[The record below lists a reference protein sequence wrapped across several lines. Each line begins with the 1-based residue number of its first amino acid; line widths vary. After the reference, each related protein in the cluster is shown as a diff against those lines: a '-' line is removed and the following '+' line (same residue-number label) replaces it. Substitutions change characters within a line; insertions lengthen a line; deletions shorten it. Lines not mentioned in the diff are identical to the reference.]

1 MKLAELFETFDK
13 PYPLNWSEPD
23 DEVTASM
30 PWLGGDKRAFAKLPD
45 GTPLLIM
52 FNHEGDEEYQ
62 VEFHRSN
69 SQDVT
74 GEGDAYKIFA
84 TVLYAI
90 QKFIK
95 ERSPEMIFFSGM
107 KGNTG
112 TNPSRTKLYTRMVQK
127 FARQLGY
134 NAYIE
139 DQGDMVQYELNKINK
154 ESVNENMSKTATAI
168 RRKERKLGLE
178 PGDED
183 WFKLWFTRPFL
194 SGAPKLRKKK

>member
-1 MKLAELFETFDK
+1 MKIEELLETFDK
-13 PYPLNWSEPD
+13 PYPLSWEEGTD
-23 DEVTASM
+23 
-30 PWLGGDKRAFAKLPD
+30 GDARAFAKLPD
-45 GTPLLIM
+45 GTTLLIM
-52 FNHEGDEEYQ
+52 FNHEGNEEYQ
-62 VEFHRSN
+62 VEFHRGN
-69 SQDVT
+69 SLDVT

-84 TVLYAI
+84 TVLHAI

-95 ERSPEMIFFSGM
+95 ERSPEMIFFSGE

-134 NAYIE
+134 NTYIE
-139 DQGDMVQYELNKINK
+139 DQGDMVQYELTKLNK
-154 ESVNENMSKTATAI
+154 EVKENMSKTATAI
-168 RRKERKLGLE
+168 RRKEHELGLE

>member
-1 MKLAELFETFDK
+1 MKIAELFETFDQ
-13 PYPLNWSEPD
+13 PYPLNWED
-23 DEVTASM
+23 GM
-30 PWLGGDKRAFAKLPD
+30 HGDKNAFAKLPD

-52 FNHEGDEEYQ
+52 FNHEGNEEYQ
-62 VEFHRSN
+62 VEFHRSH
-69 SQDVT
+69 SIDAT

-95 ERSPEMIFFSGM
+95 ERSPEMIFFSGE

-139 DQGDMVQYELNKINK
+139 DQGDMVQYELNKINSK
-154 ESVNENMSKTATAI
+154 VKENMSKTATAI
-168 RRKERKLGLE
+168 RRKERELGLE

>member
-1 MKLAELFETFDK
+1 
-13 PYPLNWSEPD
+13 
-23 DEVTASM
+23 
-30 PWLGGDKRAFAKLPD
+30 
-45 GTPLLIM
+45 
-52 FNHEGDEEYQ
+52 
-62 VEFHRSN
+62 
-69 SQDVT
+69 
-74 GEGDAYKIFA
+74 
-84 TVLYAI
+84 
-90 QKFIK
+90 
-95 ERSPEMIFFSGM
+95 
-107 KGNTG
+107 
-112 TNPSRTKLYTRMVQK
+112 MVQK

-154 ESVNENMSKTATAI
+154 EGVSENMSKTATAI

>member
-1 MKLAELFETFDK
+1 MKIAELFETFDK
-13 PYPLNWSEPD
+13 PYPLSWSKPD

-52 FNHEGDEEYQ
+52 FNHEGNGEYQ
-62 VEFHRSN
+62 VEFHRN
-69 SQDVT
+69 HSQDVT

-139 DQGDMVQYELNKINK
+139 DQGNMVQYELNKINK
-154 ESVNENMSKTATAI
+154 ESVNEDVTQADLDAIEKYADKIFSKVGSKKPFSPHSFTI
-168 RRKERKLGLE
+168 KEKILI
-178 PGDED
+178 P
-183 WFKLWFTRPFL
+183 
-194 SGAPKLRKKK
+194 

>member
-1 MKLAELFETFDK
+1 MKIEELLETFDK
-13 PYPLNWSEPD
+13 PYPLSWE
-23 DEVTASM
+23 EALL
-30 PWLGGDKRAFAKLPD
+30 PWEEGTDGDARAFTKLPD
-45 GTPLLIM
+45 GTTLLIM
-52 FNHEGDEEYQ
+52 FNHEGNEEYQ
-62 VEFHRSN
+62 VEFHRGN

-74 GEGDAYKIFA
+74 GEGDAYRIFA
-84 TVLYAI
+84 TVLDAI

-95 ERSPEMIFFSGM
+95 ERSPAMIYFAGE

-127 FARQLGY
+127 FASQLGY
-134 NAYIE
+134 KTHIE
-139 DQGDMVQYELNKINK
+139 DQGDMVQYELTKLNK
-154 ESVNENMSKTATAI
+154 EVKENMSKTATAI
-168 RRKERKLGLE
+168 RRKEHELGLE